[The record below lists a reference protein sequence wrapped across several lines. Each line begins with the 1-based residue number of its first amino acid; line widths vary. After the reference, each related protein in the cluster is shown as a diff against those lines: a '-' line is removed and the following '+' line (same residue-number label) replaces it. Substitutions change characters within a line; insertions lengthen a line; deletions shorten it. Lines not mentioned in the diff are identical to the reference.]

1 MVRSP
6 LAPKMTMTKGGKIRS
21 ALAEGPVEV
30 FLPKGARAGAVAG
43 LMAESNDRFRLFRGH
58 YEP

>member
-1 MVRSP
+1 
-6 LAPKMTMTKGGKIRS
+6 
-21 ALAEGPVEV
+21 LAEGPVEV